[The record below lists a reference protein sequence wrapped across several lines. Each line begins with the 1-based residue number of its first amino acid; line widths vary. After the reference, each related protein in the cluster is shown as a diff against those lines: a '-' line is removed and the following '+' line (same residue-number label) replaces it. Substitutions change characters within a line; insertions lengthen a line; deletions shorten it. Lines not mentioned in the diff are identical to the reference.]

1 MEYTFKRGFK
11 PDMER
16 IRKVLEEE
24 FPVEI
29 RQEGEKLLLS
39 YGALKSIE
47 VWVESKKLNVVTE
60 SAPGVTDDLVLDTNK
75 RFRNFLEKATGYTAK
90 QRLQMAKKEVSKG
103 SD

>member
-29 RQEGEKLLLS
+29 RQEGEKLLLN

-47 VWVESKKLNVVTE
+47 VWIESKKLNVITE
-60 SAPGVTDDLVLDTNK
+60 SVPGASDDLALDTNK
-75 RFRNFLEKATGYTAK
+75 RFRNFLDKATGYTAK

-103 SD
+103 TD